1 MSATKE
7 RLIKKYPNR
16 RLYDSAVSAY
26 VTLDDVRKLVREGEP
41 FRVVDNKT
49 DEDITRS
56 ILLQVILEQE
66 EQGMPIFSREILEQ
80 LIRTYGD
87 AMQGFMTSYL
97 EQSLQVF
104 LRQQKLME
112 EQMASLI
119 ETGPM
124 AVLGDLTR
132 QNLKLWQ
139 TMQESFLK
147 GYVSAAARDKKPE
160 PNGQGSA

>member
-1 MSATKE
+1 MAKE
-7 RLIKKYPNR
+7 RIIKKYPNR
-16 RLYDSAVSAY
+16 RLYDAGISAY
-26 VTLDDVRKLVREGEP
+26 VTLDDIRKLVRQAEP
-41 FRVVDNKT
+41 FRVVDAKT
-49 DEDITRS
+49 EEDITRS

-66 EQGMPIFSREILEQ
+66 EQGKPIFSREILEQ

-97 EQSLQVF
+97 EQSMAVF
-104 LRQQKLME
+104 LKQQKLME

-124 AVLGDLTR
+124 AVFGDLAR

-139 TMQESFLK
+139 SMQEGFLK
-147 GYVSAAARDKKPE
+147 GYGLHASHEKESREEKP
-160 PNGQGSA
+160 G